1 MKRQS
6 FVLTGA
12 GALLAGCAA
21 PALSPTNLGSTG
33 TQPETVRRANVDA
46 GAQLLGSL
54 LLSPYDFI
62 PRYFEPCHG
71 QVLPIKSNLPLFSLL
86 GARFGGDGQSTFG
99 LPDMRNHDPIK
110 GLAYLIAT
118 RGIYPERKI
127 LSPDYGN
134 IQPLLGQI
142 SCVPY
147 LSKYVPPSG
156 WAACDGQLR
165 QIDREVALYSLLG
178 TKFGG
183 DGKKTFA
190 LPDLRDHELKT
201 GITYV
206 IAVHGRFPLTQRPL
220 SS

>member
-6 FVLTGA
+6 FMLGSA

-21 PALSPTNLGSTG
+21 PGIAPNVLTATG
-33 TQPETVRRANVDA
+33 TSSAVRHAVDN
-46 GAQLLGSL
+46 GSAQLLGSL

-62 PRYFEPCHG
+62 PKHFEPCHG
-71 QVLPIKSNLPLFSLL
+71 QILPIKSNLALFSLL
-86 GARFGGDGQSTFG
+86 GDRFGGDGMNTFG
-99 LPDMRNHDPIK
+99 LPDMRKHDPIE
-110 GLAYLIAT
+110 GLSYLIAT
-118 RGIYPERKI
+118 RGIYPKRKTALRPAYEI
-127 LSPDYGN
+127 P
-134 IQPLLGQI
+134 PLLGQL

-147 LSKYVPPSG
+147 LPKFVPPNG

-165 QIDREVALYSLLG
+165 KIDREVALYSLLG

-183 DGKKTFA
+183 DGNTTFA

-206 IAVHGRFPLTQRPL
+206 IALTGRFPLAN
-220 SS
+220 